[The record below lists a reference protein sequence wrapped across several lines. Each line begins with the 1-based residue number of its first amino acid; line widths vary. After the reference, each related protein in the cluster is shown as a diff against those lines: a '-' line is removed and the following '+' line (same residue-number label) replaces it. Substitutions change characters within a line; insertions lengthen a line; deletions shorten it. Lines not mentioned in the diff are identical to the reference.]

1 MVALG
6 IACLSSLVRGR
17 MYFCL
22 SQSKPKWQLVQFKKP
37 NQNCYKWL
45 VGYRKSRAPPIRWT
59 SNQIELIS
67 DEKEKQE

>member
-17 MYFCL
+17 VCFCL
-22 SQSKPKWQLVQFKKP
+22 SQSKPKWRLVQFKKP

-45 VGYRKSRAPPIRWT
+45 VGYRKSRALPIRWT
-59 SNQIELIS
+59 SNQMLIS